1 MDSAA
6 LGASS
11 ARPTGH
17 SRGLGTAASI
27 VGAARWRISPPS
39 EIQRFLIWMQSLMP
53 NPWGKYDMMKSF
65 SRQNNTWRLVQGPIL
80 HIPIARLWF
89 YSHRAPLYK
98 LAAQRSKIFFLW
110 FYGGSIRNQKFLHI
124 RKAHRMTFRS
134 IFLILIFLGII
145 LSRVMGEK
153 VSLLNCLKL
162 CYNFLGSQ
170 LFWDS

>member
-65 SRQNNTWRLVQGPIL
+65 SRQNNTWRLAQGPIL
-80 HIPIARLWF
+80 HVPIARLWF

-110 FYGGSIRNQKFLHI
+110 KFGDSRNLW
-124 RKAHRMTFRS
+124 
-134 IFLILIFLGII
+134 I
-145 LSRVMGEK
+145 LSDQWSEF
-153 VSLLNCLKL
+153 CFP
-162 CYNFLGSQ
+162 NFLFRLS
-170 LFWDS
+170 LIIIKWSSELSTKKI